1 MRREIEALGSND
13 PALESGFEE
22 ALVRLVRILARQ
34 AAREEAALMPAQIM
48 AAGFPAGED
57 SHALTVPSETP
68 HSTSAQFTLTT
79 PHMK

>member
-34 AAREEAALMPAQIM
+34 AAREEAASMPAQIM

-57 SHALTVPSETP
+57 CHALTVPSETA

>member
-34 AAREEAALMPAQIM
+34 AAREEAALTPAQITE
-48 AAGFPAGED
+48 PAD
-57 SHALTVPSETP
+57 D
-68 HSTSAQFTLTT
+68 
-79 PHMK
+79 